1 MRYARSKIE
10 QDFEEHAYRIYIS
23 DGLYSLAGNYK
34 DRYVNMID
42 LEATR
47 KRLEQ
52 ESKTGDQLAQEVME
66 AAGLKFSQD

>member
-1 MRYARSKIE
+1 MRYVSSKIE

-42 LEATR
+42 IEAVR

-52 ESKTGDQLAQEVME
+52 ESKSGEQLAREVMD
-66 AAGLKFSQD
+66 AAGLQFRQE

>member
-1 MRYARSKIE
+1 MRYVSSKID

-42 LEATR
+42 IAAV
-47 KRLEQ
+47 KKKLEQ
-52 ESKTGDQLAQEVME
+52 ESKSGEEIVQDVMT
-66 AAGLKFSQD
+66 AAGLKFRQE

>member
-1 MRYARSKIE
+1 MRYVRSKIE
-10 QDFEEHAYRIYIS
+10 QDFEEHAYRIYMS

-42 LEATR
+42 LEVAR

-52 ESKTGDQLAQEVME
+52 ESKTGEQLAQEVMD